1 MSTRGSFHRGVI
13 AAVLVWLLAA
23 SSDAAPTVRQVLLLQ
38 SLDRGSLVFDRIT
51 ANFRTALQERAV
63 EPVTVT
69 EFVVAPAGFTES
81 PETAIVDFLQAAFA
95 DRPRPDL
102 IVTIGGPAA
111 AFAGRHRHELFPE
124 TPVLFAAT
132 EVRFLRDTPL
142 ADDETSVPV
151 SIDYTALVDDIL
163 RLLPETRTLFMV
175 NGSGPLGR
183 FWHEELERN
192 FERYRGRLTFIWTD
206 DLSYEQLLQGAAT
219 LPPDSAIFFIS
230 SGTFAT
236 GSWQSEER
244 ALADLS
250 ARANGPMFGAQ
261 SVWLGAGIA
270 GGRLLYVE
278 DLGAVAANVA
288 LRIMNGESPAS
299 IKTPPLVQGQAAF
312 DARQLRRWNISESQL
327 PAGSDVRF
335 RPQSLWRDYRREV
348 LGGLSAL
355 VVQSIFIAGLLY
367 QRRARQRAETDSRRH
382 LALAADA
389 NRRATMSALTGSIAH
404 ELSQPLNAILHN
416 TQAGELL
423 LAGNRA
429 TPQALQ
435 EILADIRTADV
446 RATQII
452 ERHRTMLRNR
462 QLDAKPVDIHAIV
475 RESVALVAHDTRARQ
490 VQVDIDLPPEPCVV
504 VGDQVLLQQV
514 LVNLMVNA
522 MDAMGQTSP
531 DRRRVRIRNTVGQDR
546 IEVSVRDAG
555 SGLPGTVDGALFEP
569 FVTTKTDGIGIGLTI
584 ARSIVEAHR
593 GRMDAR
599 NNPEGGATFT
609 VTLPLKGSPAVA
621 SA

>member
-1 MSTRGSFHRGVI
+1 MSTRRRLYRS
-13 AAVLVWLLAA
+13 VLTAILLWLLAA
-23 SSDAAPTVRQVLLLQ
+23 SSEAAPTVRQVLLLQ
-38 SLDRGSLVFDRIT
+38 SLDRGSLVFDTVT
-51 ANFRTALQERAV
+51 ANFRAALQERTV

-81 PETAIVDFLQAAFA
+81 PEKAIVDFLQAAFT

-102 IVTIGGPAA
+102 VVTVGGPAA
-111 AFAGRHRHELFPE
+111 AFARRHRPELFPD
-124 TPVLFAAT
+124 TPILFAAT
-132 EVRFLRDTPL
+132 EVRFLRDAPL
-142 ADDETSVPV
+142 AENETSVPV
-151 SIDYTALVDDIL
+151 AIDYPALVDDIL
-163 RLLPETRTLFMV
+163 QLLPQTKHLFMV

-183 FWHEELERN
+183 FWHDELERN
-192 FERYRGRLTFIWTD
+192 FERYRDRLTFIWTD
-206 DLSYEQLLQGAAT
+206 DLSYEQLLQRAAT
-219 LPPDSAIFFIS
+219 LSPDSAIFFIS

-236 GSWQSEER
+236 GGWQGEER

-250 ARANGPMFGAQ
+250 ARANRPMFGAQ
-261 SVWLGAGIA
+261 SVWLGSGIA

-278 DLGAVAANVA
+278 DLGAVAANAAV
-288 LRIMNGESPAS
+288 RIMNGEPAAS
-299 IKTPPLVQGQAAF
+299 IKIPPLQLGQAAF

-335 RPQSLWRDYRREV
+335 RPPSLWRDYRREV
-348 LGGLSAL
+348 LGGLGAL

-367 QRRARQRAETDSRRH
+367 QRRARQRAEIDSSRH

-429 TPQALQ
+429 TPDALRD
-435 EILADIRTADV
+435 ILADIRTADV

-462 QLDAKPVDIHAIV
+462 QLDVKPVDIHAVV
-475 RESVALVAHDTRARQ
+475 RERVALVAHDTRARQ
-490 VQVDIDLPPEPCVV
+490 VQVDLDLPPEPCFV

-522 MDAMGQTSP
+522 IDAMGEISP
-531 DRRRVRIRNTVGQDR
+531 DRRRVRMCNTVGRDTV
-546 IEVSVRDAG
+546 EVSVRDAG
-555 SGLPGTVDGALFEP
+555 SGLPETVNGALFEP

-609 VTLPLKGSPAVA
+609 VTLPLKGSPVVA
-621 SA
+621 A